1 MIKTPCGK
9 WRLKEACRARKI
21 LPAVVLNYEI
31 NAFISLIAVD
41 NAMGSEYNPFA
52 MKLENVSGR
61 RKTMPLSFNDRWEMP
76 EVPEHIIHGDMPGDK
91 IKITDE
97 HIRKAGIIYPV
108 LRDECRKLASDKIVI
123 AVHGGSGVGKS
134 EIASILGY
142 LFQQE
147 GIGVYVM
154 SGDNY
159 PWRIPKENDIERARI
174 YRTGGMRGLL
184 AAGLV
189 TPKAMD
195 ELHDLWA
202 KDLDAEKTLRSE
214 YDWLET
220 YQEKGAEALAAY
232 LGSQNEHDY
241 IEVSEIL
248 DKFHRGEK
256 EIFLKRMGRE
266 LDDLWYEKVD
276 FSGIDVLILEW
287 THGNSDNLT
296 GVDIPILLNST
307 PEETLAH
314 RKARNRDG
322 KPDSPMITQ
331 VLELEQKMLDAEAH
345 KAKIIVSKAG
355 ELLTYDAYRKL
366 MDGGQK

>member
-1 MIKTPCGK
+1 
-9 WRLKEACRARKI
+9 
-21 LPAVVLNYEI
+21 
-31 NAFISLIAVD
+31 
-41 NAMGSEYNPFA
+41 
-52 MKLENVSGR
+52 
-61 RKTMPLSFNDRWEMP
+61 MPLTFNDEWKMP
-76 EVPEHIIHGDMPGDK
+76 DVPEDIMHGDMPGDK

-108 LRDECRKLASDKIVI
+108 LRDECRKAGGDKIVV

-147 GIGVYVM
+147 GIGVYIL

-174 YRTGGMRGLL
+174 YRTGGMRGML
-184 AAGLV
+184 AADLV
-189 TPKAMD
+189 TPGSMD
-195 ELHDLWA
+195 ELHDLWGR
-202 KDLDAEKTLRSE
+202 DLDADKTLRSE
-214 YDWLET
+214 YDWLT
-220 YQEKGAEALAAY
+220 AYQEAGAEALAAY
-232 LGSQNEHDY
+232 LGSQDEHDY
-241 IEVSEIL
+241 NEVNEIL
-248 DKFHRGEK
+248 EKFHNGES

-276 FSGIDVLILEW
+276 FSDVNVLILEW

-307 PEETLAH
+307 PAETLAH

-322 KPDSPMITQ
+322 KPDSPLITQ

-345 KAKIIVSKAG
+345 KAKIIVSKPG
-355 ELLTYDAYRKL
+355 ELLTYEAYRKL
-366 MDGGQK
+366 MDEGEK

>member
-1 MIKTPCGK
+1 
-9 WRLKEACRARKI
+9 
-21 LPAVVLNYEI
+21 
-31 NAFISLIAVD
+31 
-41 NAMGSEYNPFA
+41 
-52 MKLENVSGR
+52 
-61 RKTMPLSFNDRWEMP
+61 MPLTFSEKWEMP
-76 EVPEHIIHGDMPGDK
+76 EVPEDIMHGDMPGDK

-108 LRDECRKLASDKIVI
+108 LRDECCKAESDKIVV

-147 GIGVYVM
+147 GIGTYIL

-189 TPKAMD
+189 TPEAMD

-202 KDLDAEKTLRSE
+202 EDLDADKALRSK
-214 YDWLET
+214 YGWLGT
-220 YQEKGAEALAAY
+220 YQEEGAKALAAY
-232 LGSQNEHDY
+232 LGSQDEHDY
-241 IEVSEIL
+241 KEVSEIL
-248 DKFHRGEK
+248 EKFHAGES

-266 LDDLWYEKVD
+266 LDDLWYEKVG
-276 FSGIDVLILEW
+276 FSDVNVLILEW

-307 PEETLAH
+307 PAETLAH

-322 KPDSPMITQ
+322 KPDSPLITQ

-355 ELLTYDAYRKL
+355 DLLTYETYRKL
-366 MDGGQK
+366 MDEGEK